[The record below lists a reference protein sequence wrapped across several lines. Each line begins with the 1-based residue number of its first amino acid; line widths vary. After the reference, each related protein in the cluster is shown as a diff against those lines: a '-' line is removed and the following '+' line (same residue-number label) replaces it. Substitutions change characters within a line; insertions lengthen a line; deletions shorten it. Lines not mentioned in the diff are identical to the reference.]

1 MGASSLCV
9 GPRGVFCA
17 IWFARQKTK
26 ANMAQNHFWC
36 NHMRVSGAGCGAWAW
51 GGGKIIS
58 QFAGAWTKLR
68 KSREEPMP
76 NISKEAELQTVITT
90 FEMTPG
96 TCQDLLD
103 ALTDA
108 YDQFISK
115 QPGFIAAGLHVND
128 AQTRIANYSQ
138 WRRREDF
145 QAMLRSEEMRERNRK
160 INQLCR
166 SFEPVMYDVLQAY
179 D

>member
-1 MGASSLCV
+1 
-9 GPRGVFCA
+9 
-17 IWFARQKTK
+17 
-26 ANMAQNHFWC
+26 
-36 NHMRVSGAGCGAWAW
+36 
-51 GGGKIIS
+51 
-58 QFAGAWTKLR
+58 
-68 KSREEPMP
+68 MP
-76 NISKEAELQTVITT
+76 KISKNASHQTVITT

-96 TCQDLLD
+96 TCQDLMD

-108 YDQFISK
+108 YETFISQ

-138 WRRREDF
+138 WERREDF
-145 QAMLRSEEMRERNRK
+145 QAMLRSDEMRERNRK

-166 SFEPVMYDVLQAY
+166 SFEPVMYDVVEAF